1 MRILDSRAARRLDE
15 VARQE
20 FRIPSLVL
28 MENAAI
34 AVVDA
39 LLSWQPDATRIGVL
53 CGPGNNGGD
62 GYAVA
67 RQLRTRGAEAVLF
80 SWCDPGRTRGTHAEL
95 QRQMALACDIEE
107 RSLDAPAARLELR
120 DFDVLIDALL
130 GIGIS
135 RPLDGALAEI
145 VAAVN
150 AARRPV
156 LAVDL
161 PTGLD
166 AGREAPIGP
175 AIRADRTV
183 TFVAPKVATVF
194 PPARDLCGEVLV
206 ADLGAPLE
214 DVEAAADEEGLELLT
229 TDEAARWVMPRPV
242 DSHKGDL
249 GHLLIVAGSAGHL
262 GAAVLAARG
271 ALRTGVGLLTVAA
284 PAEAMPTIHGGAR
297 EAMTA
302 GFSTEAASGAWA
314 PRTVEQLHAAALGKT
329 ALAVGPGLGSAPATA
344 AGVRELVSEWSGPLV
359 LDADGLNAFAGKLE
373 ALAGRS
379 GPTVMTPH
387 PGEMGRL
394 LGSSAAAVQSDRRG
408 AARAAARRS
417 GAVVILKGH
426 LTLVASPE
434 GSLVVCPFGNAGM
447 ASGGMGDVLTG
458 VAGALLARGYDPFVA
473 AQLAVYLH
481 GSAGDRVAAERG
493 LEGLLA
499 TDLAEE
505 LPAVWKALLAA

>member
-15 VARQE
+15 IARQE

-39 LLSWQPDATRIGVL
+39 LLSWQPGATRIGVL

-80 SWCDPGRTRGTHAEL
+80 SWCEPGRTRSSDAEQ
-95 QRQMALACDIEE
+95 QRQMALACGIEE
-107 RSLDAPAARLELR
+107 RSLDETAARFELR
-120 DFDVLIDALL
+120 GFDVLVDALL

-135 RPLDGALAEI
+135 RPLDGALAEV

-166 AGREAPIGP
+166 AGREVPIGP
-175 AIRADRTV
+175 AIRADCTV

-206 ADLGAPLE
+206 ADLGVPLE

-229 TDEAARWVMPRPV
+229 TDEAASWVTPRPV

-284 PAEAMPTIHGGAR
+284 PAAATPTIHSGAW

-302 GFSTEAASGAWA
+302 GFSTSPGWQASG
-314 PRTVEQLHAAALGKT
+314 E
-329 ALAVGPGLGSAPATA
+329 
-344 AGVRELVSEWSGPLV
+344 
-359 LDADGLNAFAGKLE
+359 
-373 ALAGRS
+373 
-379 GPTVMTPH
+379 
-387 PGEMGRL
+387 
-394 LGSSAAAVQSDRRG
+394 
-408 AARAAARRS
+408 
-417 GAVVILKGH
+417 
-426 LTLVASPE
+426 
-434 GSLVVCPFGNAGM
+434 
-447 ASGGMGDVLTG
+447 
-458 VAGALLARGYDPFVA
+458 
-473 AQLAVYLH
+473 
-481 GSAGDRVAAERG
+481 
-493 LEGLLA
+493 
-499 TDLAEE
+499 
-505 LPAVWKALLAA
+505 